1 MEHLIKNLIIVRFEL
16 GTLVAKSLLEKAG
29 PFAGTYFQNELYGST
44 STQCIPDFTVG
55 GANCPEGAQNMN
67 DCDIDDYARHG
78 NSRDLYRPFFEP
90 RKNFNIRWEL
100 SEEIQ
105 LNIHLL
111 Q

>member
-78 NSRDLYRPFFEP
+78 NFLAVYRPFFQ
-90 RKNFNIRWEL
+90 K
-100 SEEIQ
+100 S
-105 LNIHLL
+105 
-111 Q
+111 